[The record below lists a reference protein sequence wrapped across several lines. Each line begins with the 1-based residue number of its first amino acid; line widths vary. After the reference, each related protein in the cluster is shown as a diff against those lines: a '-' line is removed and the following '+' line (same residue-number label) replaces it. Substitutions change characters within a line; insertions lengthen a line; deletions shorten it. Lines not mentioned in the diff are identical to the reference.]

1 MRRLI
6 AFAIVAIVTM
16 REKATSVLGRIGR
29 RVAAGVSLRVV
40 NEAKSV
46 YDECHRRKK
55 GTSSSLGGL
64 HRDDNVDLGR
74 RKCLVKDF
82 PFDPNPLTIAT
93 FTSLSIHLSNISNL
107 VPYIIYLILLIL
119 YRLDIKEQLRGFINS
134 IMIIYQT

>member
-16 REKATSVLGRIGR
+16 REKATIVLGRIGR

-55 GTSSSLGGL
+55 GTSSSLDGL

-82 PFDPNPLTIAT
+82 SFDPNPLTIAT
-93 FTSLSIHLSNISNL
+93 FTLYSLIKYLKS
-107 VPYIIYLILLIL
+107 YIIHLILLIL
-119 YRLDIKEQLRGFINS
+119 YRYIRIVIRIVTML
-134 IMIIYQT
+134 Y

>member
-82 PFDPNPLTIAT
+82 PFDPNPLTIDIYEPLYSLIKYLKSRTLYHLFNT
-93 FTSLSIHLSNISNL
+93 FNTISFG
-107 VPYIIYLILLIL
+107 Y
-119 YRLDIKEQLRGFINS
+119 
-134 IMIIYQT
+134 

>member
-1 MRRLI
+1 M
-6 AFAIVAIVTM
+6 
-16 REKATSVLGRIGR
+16 GR

-40 NEAKSV
+40 NDAKSV

-55 GTSSSLGGL
+55 GTSSSLDGL

-93 FTSLSIHLSNISNL
+93 FTSLSIRLSNISNL
-107 VPYIIYLILLIL
+107 LSYIVYLILLML
-119 YRLDIKEQLRGFINS
+119 YHVWISRKG
-134 IMIIYQT
+134 IY